1 MRLIYRGLDNSLF
14 GGIFLVMNT
23 NRFIRLSTLL
33 VTIMLAIALTNSVQA
48 KSARSTMAT
57 SSSNSITLL
66 HEVLSTL
73 AQADH
78 DYKGHR
84 AEAMKQIHLALG
96 VHAGGHAVTSVHHS
110 ANKHSGKGNETQAN
124 SDAQLRHAQ
133 GLLQQASSEV
143 SGAVL
148 QHVNAA
154 IAQLN
159 TALSIR

>member
-1 MRLIYRGLDNSLF
+1 MNPRLF
-14 GGIFLVMNT
+14 
-23 NRFIRLSTLL
+23 RLAILL
-33 VTIMLAIALTNSVQA
+33 ATIMLAMALTNSVQA
-48 KSARSTMAT
+48 RSAKYTKAT
-57 SSSNSITLL
+57 SSGNSTTLL
-66 HEVLSTL
+66 HEACRTL
-73 AQADH
+73 AEADH

-84 AEAMKQIHLALG
+84 VEAIKQIHLAMGKYEGTANVG
-96 VHAGGHAVTSVHHS
+96 VHGATHLRDS
-110 ANKHSGKGNETQAN
+110 ATAKHSGKGNESQAA

-154 IAQLN
+154 ISEIN

>member
-23 NRFIRLSTLL
+23 NRFFRLSTLL
-33 VTIMLAIALTNSVQA
+33 ATIMLAIALTNSVQA

-96 VHAGGHAVTSVHHS
+96 GHAATSVHHS